1 MSSRA
6 LRAKS
11 TTEQPFH
18 ITAAQYLALAL
29 PLHATWTTFPAGGGG
44 KIRGSFLKRMGLL
57 PGWPDIQILVR
68 NTSYDTARSLSRFIG
83 LECKRAK
90 GGVVSTNQIHAH
102 RLIRNA
108 GGEVYVVR
116 TIEEIYNVLTQQEHL
131 KLRAEPSMALSNPVA
146 QKTGLKKQGSQNE

>member
-1 MSSRA
+1 MPSRA
-6 LRAKS
+6 VRAKS

-18 ITAAQYLALAL
+18 IIAAQYLALAL
-29 PLHATWTTFPAGGGG
+29 PAHTTWTTFPAGGGG
-44 KIRGSFLKRMGLL
+44 KIRGAFLKKMGMMA
-57 PGWPDIQILVR
+57 GWPDIQILVR

-90 GGVVSTNQIHAH
+90 GGVASGSQLHAH

-131 KLRAEPSMALSNPVA
+131 KLRAQPSMALPNPIA
-146 QKTGLKKQGSQNE
+146 QKIGFKKQGSQNA